1 MSHQTGITTSPDLQK
16 FFAKVKDGS
25 QRVIKVV
32 IENEQLVLSS
42 KAKSSGSW
50 EKDYDNAILPLLKSK
65 QACYIFYRL
74 DTTNASGYEWIFIL
88 YVPDDAPVREKMLY
102 SSTKATLKLQFGGA
116 HIKEDIF
123 GTSPDDVSFKG
134 YSEHKESQK
143 APPPLTFAEEELKLI
158 KANEVDAD
166 ISVDS
171 RHQTMRGVAFPF
183 SDGALESLQEFRGG
197 RINYLQLSIHMQ
209 QECIQLELG
218 KTINIT
224 DLPQLTPSTNAR
236 YHVLLFKHTHEGD
249 YMESVVFIY
258 TMPGYSCPIKER
270 MLYSSCKSS
279 VAEVIEQRLGTEI
292 VKKIEVDDPNDLTE
306 EFIYEEVHPKKTI
319 VKPKF
324 AKPKGPGGRGP
335 RRMAKGK

>member
-1 MSHQTGITTSPDLQK
+1 MSHQTGITTSPVLQN
-16 FFAKVKDGS
+16 FFLKAKEGS

-42 KAKSSGSW
+42 TAEPVESW
-50 EKDYDNAILPLLKSK
+50 EEDYDNAILPLLKSN
-65 QACYIFYRL
+65 QACYILYRL
-74 DTTNASGYEWIFIL
+74 DTTNVSGYEWIFIL

-102 SSTKATLKLQFGGA
+102 SSTKTTLKLQFGGA

-123 GTSPDDVSFKG
+123 GTAPDNVCYRYFLECSKSQTIRPHSKEELDKAEADGDISLN
-134 YSEHKESQK
+134 SESQ
-143 APPPLTFAEEELKLI
+143 T
-158 KANEVDAD
+158 V
-166 ISVDS
+166 
-171 RHQTMRGVAFPF
+171 QGVSFPF
-183 SDGALESLQEFRGG
+183 SDGALNSLMEFRNGQ
-197 RINYLQLSIHMQ
+197 INYLQLSIHMQ

-279 VAEVIEQRLGTEI
+279 VAEVIEQRLGTKI
-292 VKKIEVDDPNDLTE
+292 VKKIEVDDPSDLTE
-306 EFIYEEVHPKKTI
+306 EFIYEELHPKVMI

-335 RRMAKGK
+335 RRITKGKC